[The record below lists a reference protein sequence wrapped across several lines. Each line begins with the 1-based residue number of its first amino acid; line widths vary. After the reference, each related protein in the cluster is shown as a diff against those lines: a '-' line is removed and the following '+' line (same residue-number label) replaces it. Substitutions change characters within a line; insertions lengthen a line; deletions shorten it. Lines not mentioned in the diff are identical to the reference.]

1 MIISND
7 YTIVVP
13 HDWSGEEAL
22 TVVGFLE
29 QIVQAIWNL
38 HNDSMLVAMRRRNA
52 ASGRVKYQPPN
63 VEAELLSWTS
73 ASGRDDE

>member
-7 YTIVVP
+7 YTIIVP

-22 TVVGFLE
+22 TVVDFLE

-38 HNDSMLVAMRRRNA
+38 HNDSMIVAMRRRNA

-63 VEAELLSWTS
+63 IEAEHLSWS
-73 ASGRDDE
+73 PSSPPEDE

>member
-22 TVVGFLE
+22 TVVDFLE
-29 QIVQAIWNL
+29 RIVQAIWNL
-38 HNDSMLVAMRRRNA
+38 HNDTMMVAMRRRNA

-63 VEAELLSWTS
+63 VEAELVPCTPSS
-73 ASGRDDE
+73 VPDDE